1 MSFRVQTGDT
11 EEIRVAFHN
20 AAHAGV
26 TGLSPTLRIQRVSD
40 GQFWNGSAYQA
51 GVANL
56 AMTAV
61 DATNFPGV
69 YAYDFDTTSASEEE
83 HRLRADAGVATV
95 ANRLAYG
102 ALHIGGFIDN
112 LDAAV
117 SSRNSVV
124 PLAAATDQAEH
135 DATQALIAALN
146 DLDQAGVQ
154 AALTAQGYTAARA
167 PGLDNLDAA
176 VSSRAVPG
184 DAMAL
189 VANALT
195 AAAVATDAVDADALA
210 TNAVNEIR
218 DAVLNALLGS
228 GESLAVTLQNVAR
241 ILGLDSSH
249 TVTFTPSQ
257 VSVAPDGG
265 GADVIVQSIGGNGET
280 LTTVDRTT

>member
-1 MSFRVQTGDT
+1 MSTVRIQTGDT
-11 EEIRVAFHN
+11 EELRSRFVN
-20 AAHAGV
+20 AQGAGV
-26 TGLSPTLRIQRVSD
+26 TGLAPTVRIWRVSD
-40 GQFWNGSAYQA
+40 GQFWNGTGYAASPT
-51 GVANL
+51 NH
-56 AMTAV
+56 AMSAV
-61 DATNFPGV
+61 DATNLPGV
-69 YAYDFDTTSASEEE
+69 YAYDFDTSAGGGASEEE
-83 HRLRADAGVATV
+83 HGVLSTTSDASVINPDQEASV
-95 ANRLAYG
+95 
-102 ALHIGGFIDN
+102 HVGGFI
-112 LDAAV
+112 
-117 SSRNSVV
+117 
-124 PLAAATDQAEH
+124 
-135 DATQALIAALN
+135 
-146 DLDQAGVQ
+146 
-154 AALTAQGYTAARA
+154 
-167 PGLDNLDAA
+167 DNLDAA

-195 AAAVATDAVDADALA
+195 AAAVATDAIDADALA